1 MNMPLD
7 PARFDLPAR
16 LQFPHIDES
25 GALVSSAPKGPG
37 ETQAPDDSFK
47 NLLQGL
53 VSHVD
58 TLQKDAD
65 ASIRGLATGET
76 TNVHD
81 VTIKMEEAGI
91 AFDLMMQVRN
101 KLMEAYQELIKM
113 QG

>member
-1 MNMPLD
+1 MNPLD
-7 PARFDLPAR
+7 ANFGMQDRIRFP
-16 LQFPHIDES
+16 QIDDT
-25 GALVSSAPKGPG
+25 GALAASARPDANGP
-37 ETQAPDDSFK
+37 TSDASFQD
-47 NLLQGL
+47 LLQGL
-53 VSHVD
+53 VSQVD

-65 ASIRGLATGET
+65 ASIQGLVTGET

-81 VTIKMEEAGI
+81 VTVKMEEAGI